1 MAQSAPETT
10 EVRAAH
16 RFDPADLERWMAA
29 NVEGFRGPL
38 QVKQFSGGQSNP
50 TYLLSGSSGKYVLRR
65 KPPGQLLPSAHAV
78 DREFRVMKALAQTD
92 VPVPRMHALCSDDSV
107 IGSMFFVMDHVAGRQ
122 FWDPTLPDQTKA
134 ERTAMFDAMNKTIAA
149 LHSADYVKIGLADY
163 GKPGNYFA
171 RQIGRWSQQYRAS
184 ETEKIDAMEQLMEWL
199 PQHIPPGE
207 ETGIVHG
214 DLRIDNMLFH
224 ATEPRVIA
232 LLDWELSTL
241 GDPRADIGYM
251 TMGWR
256 LSGAEFR
263 GMAGADF
270 AALGIPTEEQFI
282 ADWCRRTGRAPL
294 GDATFYLA
302 YNMFRLA
309 AILQGVL
316 KRGLDGN
323 ASSDTAI
330 ATGQRGRLVAEAGWR
345 MIKNR
350 T

>member
-1 MAQSAPETT
+1 MANTIEARES
-10 EVRAAH
+10 H
-16 RFDPADLERWMAA
+16 RFDPDALDAWMRA
-29 NVEGFRGPL
+29 NVEGYRGPL
-38 QVKQFSGGQSNP
+38 HVKQFQGGQSNP
-50 TYLLSGSSGKYVLRR
+50 TYLVQAASRNYVLRR
-65 KPPGQLLPSAHAV
+65 KPPGKLLPSAHAV

-107 IGSMFFVMDHVAGRQ
+107 VGSMFFVMDHVAGRQ

-134 ERTAMFDAMNKTIAA
+134 ERSAMFDAMNRTIAA
-149 LHSADYVKIGLADY
+149 LHSADVEKIGLADY

-184 ETEKIDAMEQLMEWL
+184 ETERIEAMERLMEWL
-199 PQHIPPGE
+199 PLHLPPGE

-224 ATEPRVIA
+224 PTEPRVIA

-251 TMGWR
+251 LMAWR
-256 LSGAEFR
+256 LSGDVFR
-263 GMAGADF
+263 GLAGADL
-270 AALGIPTEEQFI
+270 AALGIPSEDQFT
-282 ADWCRRTGRAPL
+282 ADWSRRTGRPPL
-294 GDATFYLA
+294 GDPTFYLA

-323 ASSDTAI
+323 ASSEDAI
-330 ATGQRGRLVAEAGWR
+330 ITGKRGRLVAEAGWR
-345 MIKNR
+345 LVER
-350 T
+350 TK